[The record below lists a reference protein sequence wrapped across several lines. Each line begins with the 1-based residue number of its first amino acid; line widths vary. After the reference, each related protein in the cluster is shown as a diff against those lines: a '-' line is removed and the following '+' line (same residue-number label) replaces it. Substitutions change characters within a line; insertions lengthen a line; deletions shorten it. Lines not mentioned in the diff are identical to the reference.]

1 MCINAVFMVKKK
13 KVSELSTKFS
23 IAMKKYL
30 CIRNIMTVNAKQIYH
45 YEKMHPNNSLS
56 LRQSLEQP

>member
-1 MCINAVFMVKKK
+1 
-13 KVSELSTKFS
+13 
-23 IAMKKYL
+23 
-30 CIRNIMTVNAKQIYH
+30 MTVNAKQIYH